1 MELGKETG
9 AAMEHRWGQ
18 RHAVDRMV
26 SLHAGGW
33 HVPARL
39 MNISS
44 SGAYLLCA
52 VPDASVVRIRLQFR
66 RELRSTR
73 LVAYVVR
80 RSGDGIGVEW
90 DKFAPQ
96 AVTRLLSREYP
107 DPAQVSAPPRVARA
121 TAAGTLSGVAL
132 TADSYIMRRGSQ
144 AGAAATLE

>member
-1 MELGKETG
+1 
-9 AAMEHRWGQ
+9 MEHRWGQ
-18 RHAVDRMV
+18 RHALDRMV

-52 VPDASVVRIRLQFR
+52 VPDASVVCVQFR
-66 RELRSTR
+66 QELRSTR

-96 AVTRLLSREYP
+96 AITRLLNRGHP
-107 DPAQVSAPPRVARA
+107 DAAQISALPHVR
-121 TAAGTLSGVAL
+121 L
-132 TADSYIMRRGSQ
+132 TADSYIMRRDSQ
-144 AGAAATLE
+144 AGAAAALD